1 MRIEPSEKPIAW
13 FGDGTE
19 AIIERSIEN
28 FDTNEKGEP
37 ITLLILR
44 PTDYF
49 KEKNDIKNNELIDG
63 TLLSFEVPAK
73 LIIPLNPLSPENP
86 RHFIGV
92 DFRKKHTYFVRFLYC
107 HKCGKNYPN
116 VFDSL
121 RAAESTIFSK
131 NIQIAQLTQELKNVS
146 GNLEIGLSEKTTDN
160 IVDELYRRLSK
171 KLDRGSIDER

>member
-63 TLLSFEVPAK
+63 TITAPIGHTDWRDVVKNAK
-73 LIIPLNPLSPENP
+73 TRAKAMEERIQRKLNMPMYAHLRPKEAKK
-86 RHFIGV
+86 IG
-92 DFRKKHTYFVRFLYC
+92 KK
-107 HKCGKNYPN
+107 
-116 VFDSL
+116 S
-121 RAAESTIFSK
+121 A
-131 NIQIAQLTQELKNVS
+131 
-146 GNLEIGLSEKTTDN
+146 
-160 IVDELYRRLSK
+160 
-171 KLDRGSIDER
+171 